1 MIRSARMFLPLSTKL
16 SQRTTFPTTSMALA
30 SHCLMSCIGNWL
42 YSVKVQKER
51 KEIQVATRMSAHA
64 ARNYYEMSRSCPRS
78 VGLWRVL
85 RTGCDLHRSSFVRRR
100 RRRRRCDRTGIINGK
115 ILRTVAILSPPTGA
129 TARERRPFDRKV
141 ERLFVLPRPWR
152 QPYPSYHR

>member
-1 MIRSARMFLPLSTKL
+1 MT
-16 SQRTTFPTTSMALA
+16 LA
-30 SHCLMSCIGNWL
+30 SHCLMSCIGNRL

-51 KEIQVATRMSAHA
+51 NEIQVATRMSAHA

-85 RTGCDLHRSSFVRRR
+85 RTGCDLHRWSLVR

-115 ILRTVAILSPPTGA
+115 ILRMVGDIVTVCGRDSTR
-129 TARERRPFDRKV
+129 TYDRKV
-141 ERLFVLPRPWR
+141 ERLFVLPSLATTLSFLSSIGMRSLSRRASDRLMRDNLSP
-152 QPYPSYHR
+152 QT